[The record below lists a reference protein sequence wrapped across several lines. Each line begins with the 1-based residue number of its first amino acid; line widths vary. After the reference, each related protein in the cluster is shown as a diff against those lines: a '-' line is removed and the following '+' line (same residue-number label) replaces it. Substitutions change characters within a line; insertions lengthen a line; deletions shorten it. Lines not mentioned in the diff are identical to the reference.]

1 MKPVVTALHA
11 IAAIERET
19 REAQTEAASAGRSET
34 ILSQD
39 LSQSSLASGND
50 RHGPDAPSAYREAT
64 AHLNRG
70 PRTPPIAHLEATEPE
85 AACAW
90 DGKIRIEKQDRIV
103 VTPARNVTTII
114 TGALLSAL
122 ALFIGWTGGLN
133 SDFFTLKPAS
143 LPVKTVNPS
152 AEDRPAAAKS
162 ERLASASTI
171 VTAPNSAHETSK
183 RGAQTTDSLLTKQAA
198 RTPQSTAVERTKVST
213 KPAPVPE
220 TRPTTIEGWTI
231 REVSGGM
238 AVLEGPNGV
247 WNATRGDTVPGLGKI
262 DSIVRW
268 GNRWIVATSRGLI
281 STR

>member
-19 REAQTEAASAGRSET
+19 REAQTAAASAGRSET
-34 ILSQD
+34 LLSRD

-50 RHGPDAPSAYREAT
+50 RHGPDAPSAYRDAT

-70 PRTPPIAHLEATEPE
+70 PGIPLIDHLEATARE

-103 VTPARNVTTII
+103 VTPARNITTII

-133 SDFFTLKPAS
+133 SDLFTLKPAS

-183 RGAQTTDSLLTKQAA
+183 RGAQTANSLLTKQAA

-231 REVSGGM
+231 REVSGGT
-238 AVLEGPNGV
+238 AVLVGPNGV
-247 WNATRGDTVPGLGKI
+247 WNATRGDTVPGVGKI

>member
-19 REAQTEAASAGRSET
+19 REAQTEATSAGHSET

-39 LSQSSLASGND
+39 LSESTLASGND
-50 RHGPDAPSAYREAT
+50 RHAPSAPSACTEAT

-70 PRTPPIAHLEATEPE
+70 PGIPQIDHLEATAME

-103 VTPARNVTTII
+103 VTPARNITAIVTW
-114 TGALLSAL
+114 ALLSAL

-133 SDFFTLKPAS
+133 LDLFTLKPAS

-152 AEDRPAAAKS
+152 AEDGPAAAKS

-171 VTAPNSAHETSK
+171 ATAPSSAHETSK
-183 RGAQTTDSLLTKQAA
+183 RGAQTADSLLTKQAA
-198 RTPQSTAVERTKVST
+198 RTPQSTAVERTKISA

-220 TRPTTIEGWTI
+220 TRPRTIEGWTI
-231 REVSGGM
+231 REVSGGT
-238 AVLEGPNGV
+238 AVLVGPNGV
-247 WNATRGDTVPGLGKI
+247 WNATRGDTVPGVGKI

>member
-19 REAQTEAASAGRSET
+19 REAQTEATSAGRSET

-70 PRTPPIAHLEATEPE
+70 PRTPPIDHLEATEPE

-171 VTAPNSAHETSK
+171 ATAPSSAHETSK
-183 RGAQTTDSLLTKQAA
+183 RGAQTTDLLLTKQAA
-198 RTPQSTAVERTKVST
+198 RTPQSTAVERTKISA

-231 REVSGGM
+231 REVSGGT
-238 AVLEGPNGV
+238 AVLEDRMAYG
-247 WNATRGDTVPGLGKI
+247 TRPGE
-262 DSIVRW
+262 
-268 GNRWIVATSRGLI
+268 
-281 STR
+281 TRYQA

>member
-1 MKPVVTALHA
+1 MKPVMTALHA

-19 REAQTEAASAGRSET
+19 REAQAAAASAGRSET
-34 ILSQD
+34 ILPQD
-39 LSQSSLASGND
+39 LSESSLASGNH
-50 RHGPDAPSAYREAT
+50 RHVPSAPSACTEAPT
-64 AHLNRG
+64 HLKRG
-70 PRTPPIAHLEATEPE
+70 RGIPQIDHLEATARE

-103 VTPARNVTTII
+103 VTPARNITAIV

-133 SDFFTLKPAS
+133 SDVFALKPAS
-143 LPVKTVNPS
+143 LPVKTVNLS

-171 VTAPNSAHETSK
+171 VTAPNGAHETSK
-183 RGAQTTDSLLTKQAA
+183 RGAQTADSLLTKQAA
-198 RTPQSTAVERTKVST
+198 RAPQSTAVERTKVST

-231 REVSGGM
+231 REVSGGT

-247 WNATRGDTVPGLGKI
+247 WKATRGDTVPGVGKI

>member
-34 ILSQD
+34 ILCQH
-39 LSQSSLASGND
+39 LSESSLAFGND
-50 RHGPDAPSAYREAT
+50 RDEPTAPSACIEST
-64 AHLNRG
+64 THLNRG
-70 PRTPPIAHLEATEPE
+70 PGTPQIDHLEATATE

-90 DGKIRIEKQDRIV
+90 DGQIRIEKQDRIV
-103 VTPARNVTTII
+103 VTPARNITAIV

-133 SDFFTLKPAS
+133 LDLFTLKPAS

-152 AEDRPAAAKS
+152 AENGPAAAKS

-171 VTAPNSAHETSK
+171 VTAPNGAQETSK

-198 RTPQSTAVERTKVST
+198 RAPQSTAVERTKVST

-220 TRPTTIEGWTI
+220 TRPTTIEGWSI
-231 REVSGGM
+231 REVSGGT
-238 AVLEGPNGV
+238 AVLEGPNGDG
-247 WNATRGDTVPGLGKI
+247 TRPGE
-262 DSIVRW
+262 
-268 GNRWIVATSRGLI
+268 
-281 STR
+281 TRYQA

>member
-19 REAQTEAASAGRSET
+19 REAEAASASPSET
-34 ILSQD
+34 ILWQH
-39 LSQSSLASGND
+39 LSESSLAFGND
-50 RHGPDAPSAYREAT
+50 RDGPTAPSACTEAT

-70 PRTPPIAHLEATEPE
+70 PGTPQIDHLEATATE

-90 DGKIRIEKQDRIV
+90 DGQIRIEKQDRIV
-103 VTPARNVTTII
+103 VTPARNITAIV

-133 SDFFTLKPAS
+133 LNLFTLKQAS
-143 LPVKTVNPS
+143 LPVKTVNPT
-152 AEDRPAAAKS
+152 AENGPAAAKS

-171 VTAPNSAHETSK
+171 VTAPNGAQETSK
-183 RGAQTTDSLLTKQAA
+183 RGAQTTNSLTKQAA

-220 TRPTTIEGWTI
+220 TRPRTIEGWSI
-231 REVSGGM
+231 REVSGGT

-247 WNATRGDTVPGLGKI
+247 WNATRGDTVPGVGKI
-262 DSIVRW
+262 NSIVRW

>member
-19 REAQTEAASAGRSET
+19 REAEAASASRSET
-34 ILSQD
+34 ILWEH
-39 LSQSSLASGND
+39 LSESSLAFGND
-50 RHGPDAPSAYREAT
+50 RDGPTAPSACTEAT

-70 PRTPPIAHLEATEPE
+70 PGTPQIDHLEATATE

-90 DGKIRIEKQDRIV
+90 DGQIRIEKQDRIV
-103 VTPARNVTTII
+103 VTPARNITAI

-133 SDFFTLKPAS
+133 SDLFTLKPAS

-152 AEDRPAAAKS
+152 AEDGPAAAKS

-171 VTAPNSAHETSK
+171 VTAPNSAHESK

-198 RTPQSTAVERTKVST
+198 RAPQSTAVERTKVST

-220 TRPTTIEGWTI
+220 TRPRTIQGWSI
-231 REVSGGM
+231 REVSGGT

-247 WNATRGDTVPGLGKI
+247 WNATRGDTVPGVGKI